1 MPTGSISPLVA
12 LLWVLNVVLDTGG
25 QLAFKAAAGDPAA
38 GDGLARWLYMARRPW
53 IWLGIGSYVVEFL
66 IWIAFLSL
74 LPLSEAI
81 LLGSINIVAIMV
93 AGRFLFGE
101 KLTRLRVAGILLV
114 TLGVVIVGVGGL
126 GVGG

>member
-1 MPTGSISPLVA
+1 MPVATPITPLIA
-12 LLWVLNVVLDTGG
+12 TLWLLNVIIDTVG

-38 GDGLARWLYMARRPW
+38 GDGLARWIYMARRPW
-53 IWLGIGSYVVEFL
+53 IWIGIGSYVVEFL

-93 AGRFLFGE
+93 AGHFLFGE
-101 KLTRLRVAGILLV
+101 KLTRLRLSGIVLVA
-114 TLGVVIVGVGGL
+114 LGVAIVGAVG
-126 GVGG
+126 

>member
-1 MPTGSISPLVA
+1 MSIAHTITPLIAV
-12 LLWVLNVVLDTGG
+12 LWLLNVVIDTVG

-38 GDGLARWLYMARRPW
+38 GDGLARWKYMAMRPW
-53 IWLGIGSYVVEFL
+53 IWLGIGSYVLEFL

-93 AGRFLFGE
+93 AGHFLFGE
-101 KLTRLRVAGILLV
+101 KLTRLRLTGIVLV
-114 TLGVVIVGVGGL
+114 TAGVAIVGAL
-126 GVGG
+126 G